1 MSDAE
6 YGSHKKD
13 ALSPMVLD
21 GLDELGTK
29 VGFVGPGVGRE
40 EGPEGAGVGSEY
52 WLDGWPE
59 GWIEG

>member
-1 MSDAE
+1 VPIFVSDAE

-40 EGPEGAGVGSEY
+40 EGPEGAGVENV
-52 WLDGWPE
+52 GWFE
-59 GWIEG
+59 G